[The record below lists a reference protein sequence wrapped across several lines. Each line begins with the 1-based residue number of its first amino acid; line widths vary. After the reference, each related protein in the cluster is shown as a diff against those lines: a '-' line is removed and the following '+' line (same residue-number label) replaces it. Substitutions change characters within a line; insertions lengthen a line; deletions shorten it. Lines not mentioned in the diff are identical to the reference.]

1 MMKKYKESG
10 KSLGQFLFDETGLD
24 MRGLENGKLVALT
37 HEIVEK
43 GKTNQ
48 DIIRH
53 ETMREYCEWLS
64 QLTGYGTIPR
74 DCMKHVAQVYSHLDK
89 SEKAYIQKQLTSIR
103 AGTYSGIEQKA
114 SEPSLMTAPVIA

>member
-48 DIIRH
+48 AIIRH
-53 ETMREYCEWLS
+53 ETMKEYCEWLS
-64 QLTGYGTIPR
+64 QLTKHGIVPQ
-74 DCMKHVAQVYSHLDK
+74 DCMKHVAQVYFHLND
-89 SEKAYIQKQLTSIR
+89 SEKAYVQDQLASIR
-103 AGTYSGIEQKA
+103 AGTYSRIEQKA
-114 SEPSLMTAPVIA
+114 NEPELSPSLA